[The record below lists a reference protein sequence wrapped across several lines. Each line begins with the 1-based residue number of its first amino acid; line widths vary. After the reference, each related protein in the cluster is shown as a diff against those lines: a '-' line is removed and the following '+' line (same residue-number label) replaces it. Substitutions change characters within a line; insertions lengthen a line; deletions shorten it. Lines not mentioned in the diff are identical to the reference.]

1 MAFTIEIVDTSAY
14 YSTSDTKIVFP
25 TITPSDA
32 LVCCDEYRSTWPGYW
47 DVDIGFYVQDANLT
61 DGQSIPYTVYRKDGS
76 VSLNNTVNI
85 HQVTGVNNVFYVT
98 FWFFGG
104 TPYGADVRISNMT
117 SSVGTWHEF
126 PSSPDL
132 SPFMPSEPD
141 VLSVVLSYFGGGG
154 VGDPFMDIDVFTSGE
169 NKNKIITFN
178 WNNLQNIPAGMYAA
192 SYQVRVGINYT
203 AAPDASIPIT
213 ELVKLPYV
221 SSYVT
226 TGRDTSYQCGYL
238 DALQQMPSQA
248 QEYAVAQGWC
258 SYFVQLFH
266 HDNGQVIDATYIFQI
281 KENGEIRD
289 YTPSGTGGTVTPHEN
304 TSPRPNDDYSGDT
317 GSIDTPTGGQAL
329 SVDNLLTTSYACT
342 NAQLQAFGQW
352 LWNNGLSITVM
363 GNQTSPIEN
372 ILSCKRIPFDV
383 ASATSTNIW
392 LGDIN
397 SGVSCVLATTNHVQ
411 DVGSITIPVPCGGT
425 FMDERNNISI
435 YLPYCGLQSI
445 PTSICYYKT
454 LETVTLPNGFTK
466 QVPKLA
472 GRVLSVEYVFD
483 MIYGTCAALCYM
495 YDPTN
500 STRALF
506 GVFNGSCGVDI
517 PLTQSNR
524 ASNELALRKDGGNMA
539 TGVVTSA
546 LAGAISGGT
555 GGGLLG
561 AAIGGA
567 VNALQSA
574 VSGALHTKNNAVN
587 QETHFTT
594 SSGFSSQIASFM
606 PSSPVL
612 FVEYTDM
619 DKDPSSYAHENGYP
633 CNLNLNM
640 DDICG
645 YTELDGSIEVSN
657 IPCLEEERILLKQA
671 LMEGFYL

>member
-1 MAFTIEIVDTSAY
+1 MSLIVSLIDTTGLLNTGVTKVE
-14 YSTSDTKIVFP
+14 YSVN
-25 TITPSDA
+25 PSDA
-32 LVCCDEYRSTWPGYW
+32 LIYGFEVQSLFPGTW
-47 DVDIGFYVQDANLT
+47 DISFGVYVQDASLVAEQLYPFT
-61 DGQSIPYTVYRKDGS
+61 EYYPDGTVALSG
-76 VSLNNTVNI
+76 NI
-85 HQVTGVNNVFYVT
+85 RAWPVAGANNVFYLHYES
-98 FWFFGG
+98 WGG
-104 TPYGADVRISNMT
+104 TQYGGNIRWNNLQT
-117 SSVGTWHEF
+117 STGTLFEVNYDSSLPPF
-126 PSSPDL
+126 DPSK
-132 SPFMPSEPD
+132 PD
-141 VLSVVLSYFGGGG
+141 VLAEVLSYFGGGG
-154 VGDPFMDIDVFTSGE
+154 VGDPYMDLDVFTSGE

-317 GSIDTPTGGQAL
+317 GSIDTPVAGQAL

-342 NAQLQAFGQW
+342 DAQIQAFGQW

-397 SGVSCVLATTNHVQ
+397 SGVSCVLAQTNHTQ
-411 DVGSITIPVPCGGT
+411 TVGSITIPKPCGGT

-435 YLPYCGLQSI
+435 YLPYCGLHSI

-466 QVPKLA
+466 QVPKLT
-472 GRVLSVEYVFD
+472 GRTLSVTYVFD

-495 YDPTN
+495 DN
-500 STRALF
+500 ALF

-539 TGVVTSA
+539 TGVITSA

-606 PSSPVL
+606 PSSPML

-619 DKDPSSYAHENGYP
+619 DSDPTSYAHENGYP

-640 DDICG
+640 SDICG

-657 IPCLEEERILLKQA
+657 IPCLEEERVLLKQA

>member
-1 MAFTIEIVDTSAY
+1 MGFSISIIDDTPYLSRAQVKY
-14 YSTSDTKIVFP
+14 DCPSLNP
-25 TITPSDA
+25 TDA
-32 LVCCDEYRSTWPGYW
+32 LICYDEYQSTWPGYW
-47 DVDIGFYVQDANLT
+47 DVELGFYIKQAGLT
-61 DGQSIPYTVYRKDGS
+61 DGQRITYTIYKKDG
-76 VSLNNTVNI
+76 TVDYSSDFGLI
-85 HQVTGVNNVFYVT
+85 AVAGLQDVYYCS
-98 FWFFGG
+98 WWMLGG
-104 TPYGADVRISNMT
+104 TPWDADVRISNIQAT
-117 SSVGTWHEF
+117 IGTFHGF
-126 PSSPDL
+126 NYADHLDPFTPDK
-132 SPFMPSEPD
+132 PD

-154 VGDPFMDIDVFTSGE
+154 VGDPYMDLDVFTSGE

-178 WNNLQNIPAGMYAA
+178 WKNLQNIPADMYAS

-203 AAPDASIPIT
+203 GAPDASIPIT

-383 ASATSTNIW
+383 ASSTSTNIW

-425 FMDERNNISI
+425 FMDERNNISL

-539 TGVVTSA
+539 TGVITSA

-606 PSSPVL
+606 PSSPML

-657 IPCLEEERILLKQA
+657 IPCLEEERVLLKQA

>member
-1 MAFTIEIVDTSAY
+1 MSLIVSLIDTTGLLNTGVTKVE
-14 YSTSDTKIVFP
+14 YSINP
-25 TITPSDA
+25 TDA
-32 LVCCDEYRSTWPGYW
+32 LIYGFEVQSLFPGTWAIDFG
-47 DVDIGFYVQDANLT
+47 VYVQDATLVDQQLYPFT
-61 DGQSIPYTVYRKDGS
+61 AYYPDGTVAGTYDFRAWAVAGA
-76 VSLNNTVNI
+76 
-85 HQVTGVNNVFYVT
+85 NNVFYIDYDS
-98 FWFFGG
+98 WGG
-104 TPYGADVRISNMT
+104 TNYGGNIRWNNLQT
-117 SSVGTWHEF
+117 SIGTLF
-126 PSSPDL
+126 KVNYDSRLPPFDPSK
-132 SPFMPSEPD
+132 PD
-141 VLSVVLSYFGGGG
+141 VLAEVLSYFGGGG
-154 VGDPFMDIDVFTSGE
+154 VGDPYMDLDVFTSGE

-178 WNNLQNIPAGMYAA
+178 WKNLQNIPADMYAS

-203 AAPDASIPIT
+203 GAPDASIPIT

-383 ASATSTNIW
+383 ASGSSTNIW

-539 TGVVTSA
+539 TGVITSA

-606 PSSPVL
+606 PSSPML

-640 DDICG
+640 SDICG

-657 IPCLEEERILLKQA
+657 IPCLEEERVLLKQA